1 MLHYIEDRVVI
12 ITGGSRG
19 YGFST
24 AKFLL
29 EMKAN
34 VVITGRDRTQLGT
47 ALAELSAIAG
57 AENVMA
63 HPLEATVGAD
73 WDALFAAVL
82 ERFGKIDIL
91 VNNHGAAIKL
101 AETENMSDDDFRKIL
116 DVNLTSVL
124 MGCQRVI
131 PIMKKNGRGTI
142 LNISSG
148 CATKAWGYWAS
159 YTAAKAGLVGFS
171 KCLHKEMETW
181 GGRAMCFL
189 PGAGQ
194 TGFCD
199 AANITGFDLTGFPT
213 ADDVAR
219 TIVFCLDQPDS
230 CVLESVSQWGTKQ
243 ITGITPW

>member
-1 MLHYIEDRVVI
+1 MLHYIQDQVII

-19 YGFST
+19 YGFSA

-29 EMKAN
+29 EMGAK
-34 VVITGRDRTQLGT
+34 VVITGRDQTHLAQS
-47 ALAELSAIAG
+47 LAELSAVAG

-63 HPLEATVGAD
+63 HPLEATDGD
-73 WDALFAAVL
+73 EWDALFAAVL

-91 VNNHGAAIKL
+91 VNNHGAAIKI
-101 AETENMSDDDFRKIL
+101 APTEDMTDDDFRKVL
-116 DVNLTSVL
+116 DTNITSVM
-124 MGCQRVI
+124 MGCKRVI

-148 CATKAWGYWAS
+148 CATQAWPCWAI
-159 YTAAKAGLVGFS
+159 YTAAKAGMMEFS
-171 KCLHKEMETW
+171 RCLHKEIESW

-194 TGFCD
+194 TEFCV
-199 AANITGFDLTGFPT
+199 AANVDFDLTGFPT

-219 TIVFCLDQPDS
+219 TMVFMLDQPES
-230 CVLESVSQWGTKQ
+230 CVLETVSQWGTKQ
-243 ITGITPW
+243 VAGITPW

>member
-29 EMKAN
+29 EMGAK
-34 VVITGRDRTQLGT
+34 VVITGRDRTRLT
-47 ALAELSAIAG
+47 ESLAELSAVAG

-63 HPLEATVGAD
+63 HPLEATIGKE
-73 WDALFAAVL
+73 WDALLAATL
-82 ERFGKIDIL
+82 ERFGRIDIL
-91 VNNHGAAIKL
+91 VNNHGAGIKI
-101 AETENMSDDDFRKIL
+101 AETENMTDDDFRKIL

-124 MGCQRVI
+124 MGCRRVI
-131 PIMKKNGRGTI
+131 PIMKRQGNGTI
-142 LNISSG
+142 LNVSSG
-148 CATKAWGYWAS
+148 CATKAWGCWAV

-181 GGRAMCFL
+181 GGRAMCFM

-194 TGFCD
+194 TDFCN
-199 AANITGFDLTGFPT
+199 AANIPGFDLTGFPT

-219 TIVFCLDQPDS
+219 TIVFCLDQPNS

-243 ITGITPW
+243 IAGITPW